1 MGQIVKKKKGRPR
14 KADPAAERDLR
25 RSYRRRTVKYV
36 FGLDDYFDEDEVF
49 VDDDDQRRREKK
61 LDLLLKL
68 QESTDR
74 RASCFSSDED
84 GAGKPSKKRKIGQE
98 MDEDANEE
106 ENYNDEDEEEVR
118 ETRRQLKAEDSPPGM
133 PPVEAASELPLPDKK
148 TLELIL
154 DKLQRKDIYGVYAEP
169 VDPEELPDYFD
180 VIDHPMD
187 FATVRNNLR
196 NGLYATFKLFEDDV
210 FLICSN
216 AMQYNAPDTIYHK
229 QARTIQELAKRK
241 FHKIR
246 LNFECNDKENKPEQ
260 KARSGSLLKNQMK
273 RPVIRA
279 GQEPIGS
286 DFSSGATLATP
297 GNTQNVVGV
306 GSEKAGGVDGFID
319 GSSFLNENNFD
330 KVEDL
335 LPDRALPSRFG
346 RRSLF
351 VQEENRR
358 ATYNISQDENRRA
371 TYNISLSQPV
381 ASSASIFST
390 FDVETKHLMPVGLY
404 SDHSYARSLA
414 RFAATLGS
422 VAWKVASKRIEQ
434 ALPQGFK
441 FGQGWVGEYEPLPTP
456 VLILENC
463 SVKEP
468 PFFMKVQPT
477 VEPRNFEK
485 VPLISNFSKEI
496 PGNIPSFEQKLLFL
510 GPAGIRSPAPVFTAQ
525 PIRGSMSETKP
536 PFFLSPGIRP
546 SGSHNLGYVNQN
558 LQSRDLFESDKK
570 AQKKVESNSPQALSR
585 TATDSVGNR
594 QFPRSSEMEVSRAV
608 EFSPK
613 NINFSESG
621 SLKRPDHSNGV
632 AFGGLPNERVALNK
646 ADGTTVISSFSES
659 SKPPSYNPRKQ
670 GQGLSDPVQMM
681 RMLADH
687 NQQKSSNQPSGNA
700 QVLTSQL
707 PLGSN
712 GWNGNDPYN
721 AAMAA
726 ARAWMSVGAGGLR
739 PVTENAN
746 PNKNHMY
753 GDPAYNPP
761 SNIQSPV
768 RGEFPPSVR
777 PDKNSAPMHAFVP
790 QWPIPMLV
798 GNQIQFQ
805 NQRMMF
811 PQLAPADL
819 SRFQSWHN
827 VCPQMHSKQKQES
840 LPPDLNI
847 GFQSSGSPGR
857 PSSGVLVDSQQP
869 DLALQL

>member
-1 MGQIVKKKKGRPR
+1 MGQIVKKKNKGRPP

-25 RSYRRRTVKYV
+25 RSHRRRSVKYV
-36 FGLDDYFDEDEVF
+36 FDLDDYFDEDEVF
-49 VDDDDQRRREKK
+49 VDEDDQRRREKK

-74 RASCFSSDED
+74 RASCSSSDD
-84 GAGKPSKKRKIGQE
+84 GAGKPSKKRKIDQE

-118 ETRRQLKAEDSPPGM
+118 ETRRHLKAEDSPPGT
-133 PPVEAASELPLPDKK
+133 PPSELPLPDKK
-148 TLELIL
+148 ALELIL

-196 NGLYATFKLFEDDV
+196 NGLYATFKQFEDDV

-241 FHKIR
+241 FNKIR
-246 LNFECNDKENKPEQ
+246 LNFERNDKENKPEQ
-260 KARSGSLLKNQMK
+260 KARSGSLSKNQMK

-279 GQEPIGS
+279 GQEPICS

-306 GSEKAGGVDGFID
+306 GSEKAGGVDGLID
-319 GSSFLNENNFD
+319 GSSFLNDNNLD

-335 LPDRALPSRFG
+335 LPGRALLSRFG
-346 RRSLF
+346 RRSSF

-390 FDVETKHLMPVGLY
+390 FDGETKHLMPVGLY

-422 VAWKVASKRIEQ
+422 VVWKVASKRIEQ

-441 FGQGWVGEYEPLPTP
+441 FGQGWVEEYEPLPTP

-468 PFFMKVQPT
+468 PFFTKVQPT

-485 VPLISNFSKEI
+485 VPLISNAPKEI

-510 GPAGIRSPAPVFTAQ
+510 GPAGIRSPAPVSMAQ
-525 PIRGSMSETKP
+525 PIRGSMSETKL

-546 SGSHNLGYVNQN
+546 SGSHNLSYVNQN
-558 LQSRDLFESDKK
+558 LQSRDLFESDTK
-570 AQKKVESNSPQALSR
+570 AQKKVESNSPRTPSR
-585 TATDSVGNR
+585 TAIDSVGNR
-594 QFPRSSEMEVSRAV
+594 QFLRSSEVEASRAV

-613 NINFSESG
+613 NISFSESG
-621 SLKRPDHSNGV
+621 SFKQPNHSNGRAV
-632 AFGGLPNERVALNK
+632 LNK
-646 ADGTTVISSFSES
+646 VDGTAVISSSADS
-659 SKPPSYNPRKQ
+659 TKPPSYYSREQ

-687 NQQKSSNQPSGNA
+687 NQQKSSTQPSGNA
-700 QVLTSQL
+700 QVLTSQP

-768 RGEFPPSVR
+768 RGEFPSSGMHVR

-790 QWPIPMLV
+790 QGPIPMLV

-819 SRFQSWHN
+819 SLFQSWRH
-827 VCPQMHSKQKQES
+827 VSPQMHSKQKQES